1 VSPGAATLDR
11 PARTGGC
18 YLDGGVYFAT
28 DGVSPSCF
36 KESRTFIRSSSIR
49 PVSDTLRTRN
59 KRSLVSAMVLIDAE
73 LLPSYASSSVVTATS
88 RA

>member
-18 YLDGGVYFAT
+18 YLDCGVYFAT

-36 KESRTFIRSSSIR
+36 KASRTFIRSSSISTSLR
-49 PVSDTLRTRN
+49 PP
-59 KRSLVSAMVLIDAE
+59 E
-73 LLPSYASSSVVTATS
+73 LTEGHV
-88 RA
+88 R